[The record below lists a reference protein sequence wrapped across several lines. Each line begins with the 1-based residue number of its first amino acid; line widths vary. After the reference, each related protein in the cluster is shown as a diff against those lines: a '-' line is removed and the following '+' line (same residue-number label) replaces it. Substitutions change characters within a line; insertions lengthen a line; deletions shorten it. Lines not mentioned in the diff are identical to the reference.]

1 MTGSGAMP
9 LWTAADAA
17 LATKGQTSTS
27 WLAYGVS
34 IDSRTLKS
42 GDLFV
47 AVCGPDSDGHD
58 YVADALAKG
67 AAAAVVSG
75 HPEAVSADAPLL
87 RVDDTLAG
95 LQALGMAARS
105 RTSAHVIAITGS
117 VGKTSTKEALRL
129 ALSSG
134 GLVAHASEASF
145 NNQWGVP
152 LSLARMPA
160 DSAFGI
166 FELGMNHPDE
176 LEPLSRMVR
185 PHAAIITT
193 VEPAHLAY
201 FKNIAAIADAKAEV
215 FSGLE
220 PEGTAILNRDNSF
233 FGQLADA
240 AERHG
245 ARRVLG
251 FGHDP
256 AAWAHIVDA
265 TTFSTSSSVSAEIG
279 GKAITYTIGAA
290 GRHWVMN
297 SLATLATVAAFGG
310 DLDEAASTMSQMT
323 ALRGRGER
331 HQVPLGAGTI
341 EVIDESYNA
350 SPPSMRAAID
360 MLGGAQPGAGGR
372 RIAVL
377 GDMLE
382 LGPDS
387 PRLHAQLARDIAY
400 SRIDLVFTAGSNM
413 ARLSDALASGGRG
426 PHCDK
431 STQLV
436 TPLLDL
442 LRPGDV
448 VMVKGSLG
456 SQMTL
461 VVDALLEANDFSRQ
475 AKCG

>member
-1 MTGSGAMP
+1 MTGSDAMP

-17 LATKGQTSTS
+17 RATNGQTSTS
-27 WLAYGVS
+27 WSAYGVS
-34 IDSRTLKS
+34 IDSRTLNA

-47 AVCGPDSDGHD
+47 AISGPNSDGHD

-67 AAAAVVSG
+67 AAAAVVSH
-75 HPEAVSADAPLL
+75 HPQAVSADAPLL
-87 RVDDTLAG
+87 RVEDTMVG
-95 LQALGMAARS
+95 LQALGISARA
-105 RTSAHVIAITGS
+105 RTSAHVIAVTGS
-117 VGKTSTKEALRL
+117 VGKTSTKEGLRL
-129 ALSSG
+129 ALSG
-134 GLVAHASEASF
+134 TAAAHASEASF

-160 DSAFGI
+160 DTPFGV
-166 FELGMNHPDE
+166 FELGMNHPSE

-201 FKNIAAIADAKAEV
+201 FKNVAAIADAKAEI
-215 FSGLE
+215 FAGFE

-240 AERHG
+240 AERCG

-251 FGHDP
+251 FGHDSE
-256 AAWAHIVDA
+256 AWAHIVSS
-265 TTFSTSSSVSAEIG
+265 TTFPTSSNVSAEIG
-279 GKAITYTIGAA
+279 GKAISYTIGAP

-297 SLATLATVAAFGG
+297 SIAILATVAAFGG
-310 DLDEAASTMSQMT
+310 DIEGAAAALSQMT
-323 ALRGRGER
+323 PRRGRGER
-331 HQVPLGAGTI
+331 HHVQLSTGTV

-350 SPPSMRAAID
+350 SPASMSAAID
-360 MLGGAQPGAGGR
+360 MLGGARPDTGGR

-387 PRLHAQLARDIAY
+387 RRLHAQLAH
-400 SRIDLVFTAGSNM
+400 DLVDCGVDLVLTAGTNM
-413 ARLSDALASGGRG
+413 AHLNDALSGGMRG
-426 PHCDK
+426 PHCDR
-431 STQLV
+431 SLQLV
-436 TPLLDL
+436 APLLDL

-456 SQMTL
+456 SQMTP
-461 VVDALLEANDFSRQ
+461 VVDALLQANDFSQQ
-475 AKCG
+475 ANCG